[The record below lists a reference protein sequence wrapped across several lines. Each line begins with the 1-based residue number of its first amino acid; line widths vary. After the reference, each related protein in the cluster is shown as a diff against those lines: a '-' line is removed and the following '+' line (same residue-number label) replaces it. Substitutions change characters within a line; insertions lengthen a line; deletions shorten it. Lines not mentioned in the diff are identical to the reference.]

1 MAVEPGTSFPEQSG
15 VLVATGEPLH
25 AKAITLT
32 TRKWGARGDAELLRM
47 SFGRFGDDIAGTDGH
62 QLQAWAR
69 DDLAAVFGID
79 VDPIEVLIHRW
90 IDALPQYAPGH
101 GDLVAAIRVGLPS
114 TLAVAGNYLD
124 GVGVPAC
131 VAAAGRAAA
140 AVVAATVP
148 D

>member
-1 MAVEPGTSFPEQSG
+1 
-15 VLVATGEPLH
+15 
-25 AKAITLT
+25 
-32 TRKWGARGDAELLRM
+32 M
-47 SFGRFGDDIAGTDGH
+47 SFGRFGDDIASATDDH

-101 GDLVAAIRVGLPS
+101 GDLVAEIRAGLPS
-114 TLAVAGNYLD
+114 GLAVAGNYLD

>member
-1 MAVEPGTSFPEQSG
+1 
-15 VLVATGEPLH
+15 VLAATGELLH

-32 TRKWGARGDAELLRM
+32 TRKWGVRGDAELLRM
-47 SFGRFGDDIAGTDGH
+47 SFGRFGDDIASATDDH

-101 GDLVAAIRVGLPS
+101 GDLVAEIRAGLPS
-114 TLAVAGNYLD
+114 GLAVAGNYLD

-140 AVVAATVP
+140 AVVAAGVP